1 MSRSKRDGQ
10 TSYKRLTRIFDRG
23 VWALI
28 AGFFAILTVIAFV
41 GGSFADKYSA
51 NLNAVLDIK
60 TQEIIGG
67 GEEYYPSDFYKKN
80 GYDNDAMRA
89 HSLEVAEQAAAEGAV
104 LLWNNALPSG
114 GKALPIASGDK
125 VSLFGVATQKYL
137 VAGGGSGYVGI
148 NTSDTVKSELE
159 ERGVEVN
166 AKLWNAYSLLKAN
179 YGYYVVG
186 EEAKKR
192 VGDSNYWEYR
202 IREIPWTTLDTST
215 VGRVTDTVGDYGD
228 AAVMTV
234 TRYTSEDGDTDFDP
248 TIDYGKGVYNDN
260 NLDGNYMDLAAD
272 EQKVLDELIKL
283 KNQGA
288 VKRVVLLMNTA
299 SPLQMKNIAKMD
311 IDACIWVG
319 MGGSASYAQIAD
331 VLTGAIAPSGHL
343 ADTLAYDHYSS
354 PVSANF
360 GDQTF
365 TGSLTGLPATNKMTH
380 NTKTLVYQEGIYLG
394 YRYYETR
401 YEDLVTG
408 SGGAGG
414 SAGVKAGS
422 EADGWKYSSEVAYPF
437 GYGLTYTDFSY
448 DRFKVEKKG
457 DDYDVSLRIT
467 NKGQTAGKD
476 TMQVYLQKPYTD
488 YDRATGI
495 EKAAVELVGFDKTD
509 SITKD
514 QTLTVTVKGEEFKTY
529 DSYGKRTYILEE
541 GDYYLAVGKS
551 AHDALNNILALKGY
565 NRSDG
570 MTDDL
575 GAPTDGNASLA
586 YKIHIGANDYEK
598 YSKASATGYAITNRF
613 DNADV
618 KLYVGTREQMSA
630 MKYLSRSDWQGT
642 YPAGV
647 TIETNNTII
656 ADMQYG
662 GSGAVPDKANDKM
675 PTYDKVTVTQETLDK
690 LNEGK
695 DEDKKQDRLLLVNLM
710 GKDFDDPLWS
720 VLLDQISWETQ
731 RDLIKYGYCNIMGI
745 TSIGSHEM
753 KANDGPAGI
762 KGNICPGLTS
772 YMCFPSQ
779 QVLCCTWNLPL
790 VNKVGDAFGME
801 MLHAGYTAIY
811 GPGAGIHRSA
821 FSGRNFEYYSEDGFI
836 SGKMFAAETQ
846 GLQKRGVIVFAK
858 HMALNDQER
867 NRYGGTV
874 WANEQAIREIYLKA
888 FEGGVVEGKANGIMT
903 SHNRIGATWS
913 GAHSGMLNDILRKE
927 WGFTGIT
934 ITDAAV
940 SDHEFTSKAMA
951 VALTS
956 GQDFWMYGSDRTS
969 DLTEYKNNATVCLA
983 MREAAHRI
991 LFNQLHSNGMNN
1003 ISADTQ
1009 FRDITPW
1016 WKIALTALQ
1025 IVSVTALVVAA
1036 IMTALGIVFSTK
1048 AFGGMYVAKVDGTY
1062 VYPYER
1068 ATGFKGFFVNIGRR
1082 YGTLSKRNKIIVV
1095 TAICLVVVIALT
1107 AIITPLAVR
1116 AYRNRPVPTV
1126 PPLPRET
1133 YTFEAEDNKVVLGAG
1148 SYSGNATMP
1157 YVSKE
1162 EGAEETYIG
1171 GFSCTVGATV
1181 TFYIKAESA
1190 ATAELIVS
1198 VSTNYKYA
1206 PLLGAVTVLVNG
1218 EMIDASGRDTTID
1231 FEGEESWTR
1240 FCDVSIG
1247 DIELTEGMNTVQIR
1261 QISEERGNNIN
1272 CIRLD
1277 STAPLALVAAP
1288 SIFGDD
1294 EWTRTELPVGA
1305 NGNESDNVDTV
1316 ATAVFNTTGYENGYV
1331 GNLAGNVG
1339 AGATWTV
1346 TSTGAGEAVLY
1357 VYASMRT
1364 TPYAFG
1370 DVYTLTVNGAPVE
1383 LSAAMPSGSDRWDS
1397 FTAVG
1402 LGKIALADGTNTISI
1417 TVKSED
1423 GGIGANI
1430 AGIALT
1436 SDGLG
1441 LGAAKHVCGHVCP
1454 DCGKCTDINCNKLA
1468 CADKCENVLP
1478 KHVCGAV
1485 CPDCGGCIDYDCA
1498 EDACADK
1505 CECEDVDDDGWA
1517 EYRFDAVDGNKLHDG
1532 VAMADGTHESGFL
1545 VVNGN
1550 GYIGNLARNLG
1561 ATVSF
1566 SVQADDACTATLY
1579 IRVSKRGKEFRLKD
1593 AYEVRV
1599 GGVYYPSV
1607 TDMSGDNGD
1616 EWEVFETYLVRHV
1629 RLAKGSNT
1637 VTVKVADK
1645 TNVGANLKG
1654 ITLKTESTPLSWK
1667 RSDTV
1672 TFDAVTGGALSS
1684 GVTIADGEAVSG
1696 SLNVNP
1702 DGYIGGVAMNYG
1714 ATITFNISADKAGT
1728 AKLYLTV
1735 SERNLEKHFTFD
1747 DAYSLTV
1754 NGTAVTSDADM
1765 SRGDNGAGWTVFKDY
1780 LLGDITLKEGN
1791 NVIVFT
1797 VKDRDELCSNFKGIK
1812 LGATDIELSFSAAA

>member
-1 MSRSKRDGQ
+1 MSRNKRDGKS
-10 TSYKRLTRIFDRG
+10 SYRLLTRIFDRG

-28 AGFFAILTVIAFV
+28 AGFFAILTIIAFV

-51 NLNAVLDIK
+51 NLNAVLNIK

-67 GEEYYPSDFYKKN
+67 GEEYYESDFYKKN

-89 HSLEVAEQAAAEGAV
+89 HSMEVAEQAAAEGAV
-104 LLWNNALPSG
+104 LLWNNTVQSG
-114 GKALPIASGDK
+114 GKALPIAKGGK

-148 NTSDTVKSELE
+148 NTPDTVKSKLE
-159 ERGVEVN
+159 ERELVVN
-166 AKLWNAYSLLKAN
+166 PKLWNAYSLLKAN

-186 EEAKKR
+186 DEAKKR

-202 IREIPWTTLDTST
+202 IREIPWDVLDTST
-215 VGRVTDTVGDYGD
+215 VGKVTDTVGDYGD

-248 TIDYGKGVYNDN
+248 TVDYGKSIYNDN
-260 NLDGNYMDLAAD
+260 NLDGNYMDLSAD
-272 EQKVLDELIKL
+272 EHKVIEELIKL
-283 KNQGA
+283 KKSGT

-299 SPLQMKNIAKMD
+299 SPLQMKNIRKMD
-311 IDACIWVG
+311 IDACVWVG

-331 VLTGAIAPSGHL
+331 VLSGAIAPSGHL

-354 PVSANF
+354 PVTENF
-360 GDQTF
+360 GDETF
-365 TGSLTGLPATNKMTH
+365 DGSLAGLPATNKMTH
-380 NTKTLVYQEGIYLG
+380 NTKTLVYQEGIYMG

-408 SGGAGG
+408 KGGANG
-414 SAGVKAGS
+414 SAGVKAGDAS
-422 EADGWKYSSEVAYPF
+422 DGWKYSSEVAYPF

-457 DDYDVSLRIT
+457 DDYEVSLRIT
-467 NKGQTAGKD
+467 NKGSIPGKEV
-476 TMQVYLQKPYTD
+476 MQVYLQKPYTE
-488 YDRATGI
+488 YDKKTGI
-495 EKAAVELVGFDKTD
+495 EKSAVELVGFDKTD

-529 DSYGKRTYILEE
+529 DSYGKRTYILEQ
-541 GDYYLAVGKS
+541 GDYYLAVGRS

-565 NRSDG
+565 KASDG

-575 GAPTDGNASLA
+575 GAPADGNASLA
-586 YKIHIGANDYEK
+586 YKIHIDADDHVK
-598 YSKASATGYAITNRF
+598 YSKSVTGYAITNQF
-613 DNADV
+613 DNADI
-618 KLYVGTREQMSA
+618 KLYAGTKDQMSGV
-630 MKYLSRSDWQGT
+630 KYLSRSDWQGT
-642 YPAGV
+642 YPSGV
-647 TIETNNTII
+647 KITTNNTII

-662 GSGAVPDKANDKM
+662 GSGAVPNRPNDVL
-675 PTYDKVTVTQETLDK
+675 PTYDKVTVAQNVLDG

-710 GKDFDDPLWS
+710 EKEFDDPLWQD
-720 VLLDQISWETQ
+720 LLNQISWETQ

-745 TSIGSHEM
+745 SSIGSHEM

-779 QVLCCTWNLPL
+779 QVLCCTWDLPL
-790 VNKVGDAFGME
+790 VNKIGDAFGME

-836 SGKMFAAETQ
+836 SGKMFAAETR

-858 HMALNDQER
+858 HMVLNDQER

-888 FEGGVVEGKANGIMT
+888 FEGGIVEGKANGIMT

-913 GAHSGMLNDILRKE
+913 GAHSGLLNEILRKE

-951 VALTS
+951 VALVA
-956 GQDFWMYGSDRTS
+956 GQDFWMYGSDKTS
-969 DLTEYKNNATVCLA
+969 DLTEFKTNATVCLA

-991 LFNQLHSNGMNN
+991 LYNQLHSNGMNN

-1025 IVSVTALVVAA
+1025 AVSVTVLVIAA
-1036 IMTALGIVFSTK
+1036 VMTVLGIVFSTK

-1082 YGTLSKRNKIIVV
+1082 YGTLRKRSKIILIVSVSLAVV
-1095 TAICLVVVIALT
+1095 MILT

-1116 AYRNRPVPTV
+1116 AYRNRPIPVV

-1133 YTFEAEDNKVVLGAG
+1133 YTFEAEDPKVVLGAG
-1148 SYSGNATMP
+1148 SYSGNSSMP

-1162 EGAEETYIG
+1162 EGSEQTYIG
-1171 GFSCTVGATV
+1171 GFSCNVGATI
-1181 TFYIKAESA
+1181 TYYIKAESA
-1190 ATAELIVS
+1190 ATAELKIS
-1198 VSTNYKYA
+1198 VSTNYKFA
-1206 PLLGAVTVLVNG
+1206 PLLGAVTVLING
-1218 EMIDASGRDTTID
+1218 EMLDASGRDTTID
-1231 FEGEESWTR
+1231 FEGEGGWTR

-1247 DIELTEGMNTVQIR
+1247 DVELAEGMNTVQIR
-1261 QISEERGNNIN
+1261 QISEERGNNID

-1277 STAPLALVAAP
+1277 STAPLALVSAP
-1288 SIFGDD
+1288 SEFGDD
-1294 EWTRTELPVGA
+1294 DWTRAEFAVGV
-1305 NGNESDNVDTV
+1305 GGRESDNAQPV
-1316 ATAVFNTTGYENGYV
+1316 APAIFTTADYASGYF
-1331 GNLAGNVG
+1331 GNLSGNVG
-1339 AGATWTV
+1339 AGATFTV
-1346 TSTGAGEAVLY
+1346 TSDKECEAVLY
-1357 VYASMRT
+1357 LYASMRT
-1364 TPYAFG
+1364 RTHVFAEAY
-1370 DVYTLTVNGAPVE
+1370 DLTVNGAPVDV
-1383 LSAAMPSGSDRWDS
+1383 SATMPSGSDKWTTFS
-1397 FTAVG
+1397 SVG
-1402 LGKIALADGTNTISI
+1402 LGKITLAAGTNTVTI
-1417 TVKSED
+1417 TVKSDD
-1423 GGIGANI
+1423 GGLGANI

-1436 SDGLG
+1436 TESAA
-1441 LGAAKHVCGHVCP
+1441 LGATKHVCGHVCP
-1454 DCGKCTDINCNKLA
+1454 DCGKCADITCNKQS
-1468 CADKCENVLP
+1468 CADKCENVIP
-1478 KHVCGAV
+1478 KHECGAV
-1485 CPDCGGCIDYDCA
+1485 CPDCGGCIDYDCEQA
-1498 EDACADK
+1498 ACSDK
-1505 CECEDVDDDGWA
+1505 CECEEVDDGDWT
-1517 EYRFDAVDGNKLHDG
+1517 EYAFDAVDGGSLHDG
-1532 VAMADGTHESGFL
+1532 VVMTDGSHEQGWL
-1545 VVNGN
+1545 VVNNN
-1550 GYIGNLARNLG
+1550 GYIGNLAKNYG
-1561 ATVSF
+1561 ATVTF
-1566 SVQADDACTATLY
+1566 GIYADSACTATLY
-1579 IRVSKRGKEFRLKD
+1579 IRVSTRNGEFRLKD
-1593 AYEVRV
+1593 AYEVSV
-1599 GGVYYPSV
+1599 GGVLYPSV
-1607 TDMSGDNGD
+1607 TDMTGGGD
-1616 EWEVFETYLVRHV
+1616 EWEVFESYLVRHV
-1629 RLAKGSNT
+1629 KLVKGNNSIT
-1637 VTVKVADK
+1637 IKVVDK

-1654 ITLKTESTPLSWK
+1654 ITLKTAGTRLSWEK
-1667 RSDTV
+1667 SDTV
-1672 TFDAVTGGALSS
+1672 VFNTVTGGKLSS
-1684 GVTIADGEAVSG
+1684 GVTIVNGEAVSG
-1696 SLNVNP
+1696 SLNVDP

-1714 ATITFNISADKAGT
+1714 ATITFNIHAEKAGA
-1728 AKLYLTV
+1728 AKLWLTV
-1735 SERNLEKHFTFD
+1735 SERNLEKNFVFN

-1754 NGTAVTSDADM
+1754 NGADVSSDADM
-1765 SRGDNGAGWTVFKDY
+1765 SRDGNGSWTTFKDY
-1780 LLGDITLKEGN
+1780 LLGDITLKEGD
-1791 NVIVFT
+1791 NVITFT

-1812 LGATDIELSFSAAA
+1812 LNATDNVLDFSIQS